1 MQGPNLSQ
9 AYSRFF
15 NVVLYGVQLF
25 PDCKLAS
32 MTQRGTPYWKT
43 LLLLRNARRLAHR
56 VPAPELA
63 RHVLAER
70 LGGRAAHDHAGGGQ
84 ALLHRLLLEAFVDGR
99 VELGDD

>member
-1 MQGPNLSQ
+1 MRGPNLSQ

-43 LLLLRNARRLAHR
+43 LLLLRNARGLAAR
-56 VPAPELA
+56 GPPPEPAP
-63 RHVLAER
+63 HGLAEG
-70 LGGRAAHDHAGGGQ
+70 LGGRAAHDPASRDQ

-99 VELGDD
+99 V